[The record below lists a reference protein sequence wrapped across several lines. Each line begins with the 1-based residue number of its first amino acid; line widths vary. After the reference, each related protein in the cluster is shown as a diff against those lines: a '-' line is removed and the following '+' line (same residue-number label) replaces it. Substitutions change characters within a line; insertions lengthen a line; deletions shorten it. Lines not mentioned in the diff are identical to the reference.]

1 MNATRCRTGSTVSL
15 CPKTDLPAGEQKRPL
30 LAFSYEPTP
39 GCFFDGD
46 DPLALMQRVRSFAFR
61 AEAREAWPPLQEY
74 DPLSSRSAAAGLSAA
89 THAELATIFRL
100 VPDQVRFFEI
110 APSTIEL
117 VADTKEITDQPSV
130 FVRAVIEEQ
139 RLLIHAIKGER
150 GDAGRFLAAAR
161 ASANALRHARE
172 DNLAERF
179 QPAGAGAA
187 ATGDPAP
194 LLSAIDEALLALA
207 AKADEGPEA
216 SAVEQSDGS
225 HSRSL
230 RVDEAK
236 IDALVDLAGEFLVA
250 KNGLAH
256 LAKRVE
262 DELAGQDLARAVRR
276 QHDVIDRLSSE
287 LHAAVL
293 QLRLVPVAQVFRP
306 FPRLVRDM
314 SQQLKKSVTLVTEG
328 ETTESDKTIG
338 RFAIRAAD
346 ASGSERARPWY

>member
-1 MNATRCRTGSTVSL
+1 MAAA
-15 CPKTDLPAGEQKRPL
+15 AG
-30 LAFSYEPTP
+30 
-39 GCFFDGD
+39 
-46 DPLALMQRVRSFAFR
+46 VRSLF
-61 AEAREAWPPLQEY
+61 LQ
-74 DPLSSRSAAAGLSAA
+74 SAAAG
-89 THAELATIFRL
+89 TFRCHPRASL
-100 VPDQVRFFEI
+100 RRSSGSCPIRFVFSKSR
-110 APSTIEL
+110 PGTIEL
-117 VADTKEITDQPSV
+117 VADTKAIADQPSV

-161 ASANALRHARE
+161 ASVNALRHARQ
-172 DNLAERF
+172 DHLAERL
-179 QPAGAGAA
+179 QAAGASAA

-194 LLSAIDEALLALA
+194 LLSAIDEALVAFA

-216 SAVEQSDGS
+216 SAAERPDGS

-293 QLRLVPVAQVFRP
+293 QLRTGSGRTSFPTVSPPRARYVSAAQ
-306 FPRLVRDM
+306 
-314 SQQLKKSVTLVTEG
+314 KEVTLVTEG
-328 ETTESDKTIG
+328 ETTESDKTIVDLLFEPLMHLVRNALDHG
-338 RFAIRAAD
+338 IETSQQRREAGKPPGATLTLRAARTGD
-346 ASGSERARPWY
+346 RFVIDVSDDGRGIDPSS